1 MREVE
6 LAAAAGQPRLAVAA
20 AFDPQPRRVL
30 VQVLSEDRAQQ
41 RAPAAEAMP
50 VAREEEAVA
59 ARSFVRGERALQAW
73 LRGRVEPRLPHVDL
87 ARGQYGGG
95 WRSGIRRQRAR
106 RSSPTRT
113 RARCR
118 TRFPRRPT

>member
-20 AFDPQPRRVL
+20 AFDPQPRPVL

-59 ARSFVRGERALQAW
+59 ARPFVRGDRALPAW
-73 LRGRVEPRLPHVDL
+73 PPGRAQSRLPGRAGAGAGSAPAASGRRSRAGRSRSRT
-87 ARGQYGGG
+87 ARG
-95 WRSGIRRQRAR
+95 
-106 RSSPTRT
+106 
-113 RARCR
+113 
-118 TRFPRRPT
+118 